1 MGTALK
7 FTLRELRLIREME
20 RRLIGV
26 RTFADIYKAI
36 EDVML
41 LVCKA
46 EHLAV
51 GFSHVDNSPGLEWE
65 APTVKPL
72 LQGYSPWAH
81 RCFVYQYTLS
91 QPNRAARDG
100 VMLQGIPLERT
111 ETFDRSLRAGL
122 KLRHVLATLLFKTR
136 SKFLGGL
143 AMYKE
148 SASEFT
154 LRDELLLQ
162 SFIPSINEAVDTVQA
177 FEAER
182 FRGDLLSALSR
193 EPWAGMVLNTL
204 GRRVEET
211 GTARDVVNRWFTPKE
226 LSHDVPEA
234 WVSFVKWLSS
244 LDGVPPPDQR
254 TLERPR
260 GHDTLKVTFKP
271 STVLRPGCT
280 LYEVRIVEE
289 LHWMREE
296 WARKLSPKQ
305 IEVADLLNKGASD
318 EDIAHELNLSLH
330 TAKDHTKEIY
340 RRTGADGRL
349 DLVTRGKRS

>member
-1 MGTALK
+1 MN
-7 FTLRELRLIREME
+7 FTSRELRLIREME

-72 LQGYSPWAH
+72 LQGYSAWAP

-91 QPNRAARDG
+91 RPNRAARDG
-100 VMLQGIPLERT
+100 VMLQGVPLERT
-111 ETFDRSLRAGL
+111 ETFEHSVRAGL
-122 KLRHVLATLLFKTR
+122 KLRRVLATLLFKTR
-136 SKFLGGL
+136 AKFLGGL

-148 SASEFT
+148 SAREFS

-162 SFIPSINEAVDTVQA
+162 SFIPAIKEAVDTVQD
-177 FEAER
+177 FQAER

-193 EPWAGMVLNTL
+193 EPWAGMVLNAL

-211 GTARDVVNRWFTPKE
+211 GTARDVVNDWYPTPRE
-226 LSHDVPEA
+226 LSHDVPA
-234 WVSFVKWLSS
+234 DWVTFVKWLSS

-254 TLERPR
+254 TLTKPR
-260 GHDTLKVTFKP
+260 GLDTLKVSFKP

-296 WARKLSPKQ
+296 WSRKLSPQQLK
-305 IEVADLLNKGASD
+305 VADLLNEGARD
-318 EDIAHELNLSLH
+318 EDIARELKLALN
-330 TAKDHTKEIY
+330 TVKEHTKEIY
-340 RRTGADGRL
+340 RRTDTEGRL
-349 DLVTRGKRS
+349 DFVTRGRRS